1 MVHLENQFDYHALPR
16 TLLLIIISCGV
27 LMLSSMTSPREAMNP
42 EIQTAE
48 GKEFPI
54 PIGLSVR
61 GASAGIQADYF
72 EQSIVDAIVSS
83 DVFSGLEAGLEESA
97 VKPYSL
103 NIRIINVDAPSFSY
117 KMTVDMS
124 VVWELTHSA
133 DGVQVLNEKIQSSYT
148 GGAFEGGLIGANRV
162 RVAAEG
168 AARENIRIGLE
179 KIALLD
185 LQ

>member
-1 MVHLENQFDYHALPR
+1 
-16 TLLLIIISCGV
+16 
-27 LMLSSMTSPREAMNP
+27 MNP
-42 EIQTAE
+42 EIQTVE
-48 GKEFPI
+48 EKEFPI

-83 DVFSGLEAGLEESA
+83 DVFSGLDDSAG
-97 VKPYSL
+97 KPYSL

-117 KMTVDMS
+117 KMTVDMN
-124 VVWELTHSA
+124 VVWELIHSA
-133 DGVQVLNEKIQSSYT
+133 DGVQVLHEKIQSSYT

-179 KIALLD
+179 KIASLNLE
-185 LQ
+185 